1 MIRSLQF
8 ILIAALFAAC
18 RSTLP
23 ASDVQ
28 LIDKGGQTVYFAGAA
43 APGMSKTVA
52 CEKAVNRSVRAI
64 ALRFAQEH
72 DDEADDI
79 AEAVG
84 AEDGE
89 VFMQRFA
96 KDSALNGAVD
106 NVDYDP
112 RDHLCKAT
120 VRWTPP
126 IFLKEAVMKYAEQMK
141 EAELS
146 GQTAATAPVQKS
158 APAPSTGSVAAPT
171 PTAEPACER
180 YRSSLARAKR
190 GATLAAEDFD
200 ECVRRTDGDT
210 EGCVRYKLKTEDA
223 ERDAR
228 RAQADLDAC
237 LDGA

>member
-1 MIRSLQF
+1 MVRFVQF
-8 ILIAALFAAC
+8 ILVGALCVAC

-23 ASDVQ
+23 ATDVQ
-28 LIDKGGQTVYFAGAA
+28 LIEKGGQTVYFAGAA
-43 APGMSKTVA
+43 APGMGKTVA
-52 CEKAVNRSVRAI
+52 CEKAINRSVRAI

-84 AEDGE
+84 ASDGE

-126 IFLKEAVMKYAEQMK
+126 VFLKEAVMKYAEQMK
-141 EAELS
+141 QAELS
-146 GQTAATAPVQKS
+146 GETSATAPVRKA
-158 APAPSTGSVAAPT
+158 APAAPKSDDASAAP
-171 PTAEPACER
+171 AEPACQS
-180 YRSSLARAKR
+180 YRSALARAKR
-190 GATLAAEDFD
+190 SASNAAEDFD
-200 ECVRRTDGDT
+200 ECVRRTDGDE
-210 EGCVRYKLKTEDA
+210 EGCIRYKLKTEDA
-223 ERDAR
+223 ERDQR
-228 RAQADLDAC
+228 KAQSALDAC
-237 LDGA
+237 VEGA